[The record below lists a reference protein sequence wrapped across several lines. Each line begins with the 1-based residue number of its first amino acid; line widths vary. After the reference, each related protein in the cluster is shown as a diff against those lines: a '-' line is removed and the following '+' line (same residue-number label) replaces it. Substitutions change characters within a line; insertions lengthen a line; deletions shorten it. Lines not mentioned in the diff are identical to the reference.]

1 MKQSPKVSIVIPVY
15 NGANYMR
22 DAIDSALG
30 QTYKNCEV
38 IVIDDGSNDGG
49 ATDAIARSYGE
60 KIRYFTKENGGV
72 STAVN
77 LGIRKMTGEYFAWL
91 SHDDI
96 FTADKIEKQITAIKE
111 SGCSKTIVHSNFD
124 FLYVEGGK
132 RVFVDWLEQY
142 TKEQV
147 ESGNFAPV
155 FLAIHGSTVL
165 IHKSHFERVGVYDEK
180 LLATQDSEFL
190 FRVMRGQ
197 KSIFI
202 EDSLMISRVHKE
214 QGQKTIKCHSMEYNE
229 MFQQFC
235 EILTENEKVEMCG
248 SLLNFYYKLYLLLR
262 YSHSANTILNYLK
275 DKIEYYDKKTDKE
288 DIGLTKLKKHWE
300 AEGITNLY
308 IFGAGQYGKEMLLT
322 MNHYGFS
329 VKGFVDNSEIKQGKK
344 ICKTDCISPKEIQDK
359 QNSMVIV
366 AMLSPNEV
374 IQQLKDEDV
383 KHITTSGAIKKA
395 LFKITPNK
403 IVF

>member
-1 MKQSPKVSIVIPVY
+1 MEQNPKVSIVIPVY
-15 NGANYMR
+15 NGTNYMR
-22 DAIDSALG
+22 DAIESALG

-38 IVIDDGSNDGG
+38 IVINDGSNDGG
-49 ATDAIARSYGE
+49 ATDNIARSYGE
-60 KIRYFTKENGGV
+60 RIRYFTKENGGV

-96 FTADKIEKQITAIKE
+96 FTADKIEKQIAAIKK
-111 SGCSKTIVHSNFD
+111 SGDSKSIVHSNFD
-124 FLYVEGGK
+124 FLYVEEGK
-132 RVFVDWLEQY
+132 RVFVNWLEQY
-142 TKEQV
+142 TKEQM
-147 ESGNFAPV
+147 ESGNFSPV

-180 LLATQDSEFL
+180 LFATQDSEFL

-202 EDSLMISRVHKE
+202 EDSLMVSRIHKE

-229 MFQQFC
+229 MFLQFC

-262 YSHSANTILNYLK
+262 YSRSANTILNYLK
-275 DKIEYYDKKTDKE
+275 NKIEYYERKADRE
-288 DIGLTKLKKHWE
+288 DIRLTELKKHWE
-300 AEGITNLY
+300 TEGITNLY

-322 MNHYGFS
+322 MNHYGFP
-329 VKGFVDNSEIKQGKK
+329 VKGFVDNSKKKQGKK
-344 ICKTDCISPKEIQDK
+344 ICKIDCISPKEMQDK
-359 QNSMVIV
+359 RNSMVIV

-374 IQQLKDEDV
+374 IQQLIDEDV

-395 LFKITPNK
+395 LFKIAPNK